1 MPSHPHEHLI
11 IAVDILESLG
21 FPKAQQKDLCG
32 YVLLALCGIGPNSSW
47 ANASN
52 KWIRIH
58 DIIKFLSEQYN
69 KEYAENSRE
78 TIRKEA
84 LHHFRM
90 AAIIE
95 DNGTATNSPNYRYR
109 ITGEFLALLTTRD
122 TTNWQ
127 DNLNEFKHSHSYIIS
142 IYQSKRNMQKLPV
155 VVNGNTFSLSTGDH
169 NILQKAIIEE
179 FAPRFA
185 PKSECLYIGDTEKKD
200 LYKNDAMLKK
210 LGFQITVHEKMPDI
224 VLYKNDKEWIY
235 FIEAVTSVGPMDPK
249 RIMEINAMTQ
259 NVKAGKIFIT
269 AFLNMDTYKRFI
281 TKIAWETEIWIASM
295 PDHLIH
301 MNGDKF
307 LGPRK

>member
-1 MPSHPHEHLI
+1 MPSQPHEHLI
-11 IAVDILESLG
+11 IAIDILESLG

-52 KWIRIH
+52 KWTRIH
-58 DIIKFLSEQYN
+58 DIIKFLSDQYN

-109 ITGEFLALLTTRD
+109 ITDEFLALLRTREKR
-122 TTNWQ
+122 NWKNSLNKFK
-127 DNLNEFKHSHSYIIS
+127 NLHPALIE
-142 IYQSKRNMQKLPV
+142 IYKSKRKMQKLPV
-155 VVNGNTFSLSTGDH
+155 MINGNEFNLSTGNH
-169 NILQKAIIEE
+169 NKLQKAIIEE

-185 PKSECLYIGDTEKKD
+185 PNSECLYIGDTERKD
-200 LYKNDAMLKK
+200 LYKNDKKLNK
-210 LGFQITVHEKMPDI
+210 LGFQITVHEKMPDV
-224 VLYKNDKEWIY
+224 VLYKKDKEWIY

-307 LGPRK
+307 LGPR